1 MPLAW
6 VALYGDGTLVCF
18 QGRALCMLRR
28 MRSTCEPLANSTHSA
43 LFPLGGYS
51 SFFTPPKDF
60 SNARKIT
67 SLIRLEISFQI
78 KEENLSL
85 AGQVKVF

>member
-1 MPLAW
+1 M
-6 VALYGDGTLVCF
+6 F
-18 QGRALCMLRR
+18 QL
-28 MRSTCEPLANSTHSA
+28 
-43 LFPLGGYS
+43 
-51 SFFTPPKDF
+51 
-60 SNARKIT
+60 SNVRKIT

>member
-1 MPLAW
+1 
-6 VALYGDGTLVCF
+6 
-18 QGRALCMLRR
+18 ML
-28 MRSTCEPLANSTHSA
+28 
-43 LFPLGGYS
+43 
-51 SFFTPPKDF
+51 

>member
-1 MPLAW
+1 MIIATEGAVTEKAYFEGLVSADGYPNSQVHVEVLATE
-6 VALYGDGTLVCF
+6 AG
-18 QGRALCMLRR
+18 Q
-28 MRSTCEPLANSTHSA
+28 SA
-43 LFPLGGYS
+43 
-51 SFFTPPKDF
+51 PKQVIERL